1 MRFVKRSLFLL
12 ILLLSGCAS
21 MLPAQE
27 VEVPLSRLQREI
39 DKRFPVNNRYLELFD
54 VTLSQPK
61 LSLDPANDR
70 LVAAFDAAVLP
81 PMAKK
86 PLETRLQVSG
96 NLRIDPKRRAIVLV
110 DPRLDSLGAL
120 AGNGTGTGTGQGK
133 LGQLGVLLAEEL
145 LNNTVLYTFAPDAFT
160 VMGQRFNPT
169 RIMTRRNSLVVSF
182 EPAN

>member
-1 MRFVKRSLFLL
+1 MLLLKRSLFLL
-12 ILLLSGCAS
+12 TLLLAGCAS

-39 DKRFPVNNRYLELFD
+39 DKRFPMNNRYLELFD
-54 VTLSQPK
+54 VTLSQPR

-70 LVAAFDAAVLP
+70 LIAAFDAAVLP
-81 PMAKK
+81 PLAKK
-86 PLETRLQVSG
+86 PLESRMQVSG

-120 AGNGTGTGTGQGK
+120 AGAGAGNGK
-133 LGQLGVLLAEEL
+133 LGQLGVVLAEEL
-145 LNNTVLYTFAPDAFT
+145 LNNAVLYTFAPDAFT

-182 EPAN
+182 EPAK